1 MPPAAALSVSQ
12 FLASVNES
20 FEAIFPYGA
29 AVRGE
34 LAEFHVSQGK
44 WVWFKLKDEDSVV
57 DCFMT
62 VWDLER
68 SGLGAD
74 TLDDGL
80 VVVAHGLPSVFPKS
94 GRFSFKV
101 KNLKLDGEGSLR
113 RAYERLKAKLEA
125 EGVFAPERKR
135 ALPRFPERIGI
146 IASRESA
153 AYTDFLRVVR
163 ERWPG
168 ARVSSAHVQVQG
180 ESAVDDIV
188 GAFRWFNA
196 HADDYDALVL
206 TRGGGSM
213 EDLQAF
219 NAEPVVRAVFGSR
232 LPVVCAVG
240 HERDVTLADYAA
252 DLRAATPT
260 HAAEVL
266 VPDRDEVRA
275 RVGEWERRLRQDFR
289 RVVQLRRDALNR
301 SAMRLQSAM
310 GSRVTALTRR
320 LDAFAAAGSRYF
332 RYVQD
337 VRRSLAEDVV
347 RLPRLAARRLLE
359 TAGRIT
365 AAERVL
371 RAHDPRRPLALGYA
385 LVRSHG
391 QLVRSAEAARAAAA
405 MELEFRDGRVPVV
418 PAKVETS
425 TPPRPT
431 KPGTLALL

>member
-1 MPPAAALSVSQ
+1 
-12 FLASVNES
+12 
-20 FEAIFPYGA
+20 
-29 AVRGE
+29 
-34 LAEFHVSQGK
+34 
-44 WVWFKLKDEDSVV
+44 
-57 DCFMT
+57 MT

-101 KNLKLDGEGSLR
+101 KNLKLDGEGSMR

-125 EGVFAPERKR
+125 EGVFAQERKR
-135 ALPRFPERIGI
+135 ALPAFPERIGL

-188 GAFRWFNA
+188 GAFRWFNQ

-219 NAEPVVRAVFGSR
+219 NAEPVVRAVFASR
-232 LPVVCAVG
+232 LPVICAVG

-252 DLRAATPT
+252 DVRAATPT

-266 VPDRDEVRA
+266 VPDRDEVSA
-275 RVGEWERRLRQDFR
+275 RVGEWERRLHQDYR
-289 RVVQLRRDALNR
+289 RAVQLRRDALNR
-301 SAMRLQSAM
+301 SALRLQSSM
-310 GSRVTALTRR
+310 GSRVTAMTRR
-320 LDAFAAAGSRYF
+320 LDTFADASRRYF
-332 RYVQD
+332 RHVQETRRGLDD
-337 VRRSLAEDVV
+337 VII
-347 RLPRLAARRLLE
+347 RLPRLVARRLLE
-359 TAGRIT
+359 TGGRVT

-385 LVRSHG
+385 LVRSRG
-391 QLVRSAEAARAAAA
+391 QLVRSAEAARAAVSL
-405 MELEFRDGRVPVV
+405 ELEFRDGRL
-418 PAKVETS
+418 E
-425 TPPRPT
+425 T
-431 KPGTLALL
+431 KPASKAGTIPML

>member
-1 MPPAAALSVSQ
+1 MPPSPALSVSQ
-12 FLASVNES
+12 FLASVNS
-20 FEAIFPYGA
+20 GFEEMFPTGVP
-29 AVRGE
+29 VRGE

-44 WVWFKLKDEDSVV
+44 WVWFKLKDEEAVV

-80 VVVAHGLPSVFPKS
+80 VIVADGLPSVFPKS

-101 KNLKLDGEGSLR
+101 KRLKLDGEGSLR
-113 RAYERLKAKLEA
+113 RAYERLRAKLEA
-125 EGVFAPERKR
+125 EGVFAVERKR

-153 AYTDFLRVVR
+153 AYTDYLRVLR
-163 ERWPG
+163 ERWPA

-196 HADDYDALVL
+196 HAADFDALVL

-232 LPVVCAVG
+232 VPVVCAVG
-240 HERDVTLADYAA
+240 HERDVTLADFAA
-252 DLRAATPT
+252 DVRAATPT
-260 HAAEVL
+260 HAAEIM
-266 VPDRDEVRA
+266 VPQREEVRERLA
-275 RVGEWERRLRQDFR
+275 IWERRLHDDFR
-289 RVVQLRRDALNR
+289 RAVQARRDGLNR
-301 SAMRLQSAM
+301 TALRLQA
-310 GSRVTALTRR
+310 GLGGHVAAITRR
-320 LDAFAAAGSRYF
+320 LDAFRAAGSRF
-332 RYVQD
+332 ARHVQEVHRD
-337 VRRSLAEDVV
+337 LDDTFS
-347 RLPRLAARRLLE
+347 RLPRLVARRTL
-359 TAGRIT
+359 AISGRLT

-371 RAHDPRRPLALGYA
+371 KAHDPRRPLALGYA
-385 LVRSHG
+385 LVRAKG
-391 QLVRSAEAARAAAA
+391 KLVRTAVEAQAAAA
-405 MELEFRDGRVPVV
+405 LDLEFRDGRVA
-418 PAKVETS
+418 AKPLPNT
-425 TPPRPT
+425 
-431 KPGTLALL
+431 GTIPML